1 MHVLDTIVLL
11 TGEVEHPVLGS
22 ILQAHNPQLA
32 IRPVASCADLAALE
46 PQLLGRARLIAFA
59 TDVVVSPSILD
70 QLGYGAYNFHP
81 GPPHFPGWRPAHF
94 AIHHRAT
101 EFGATAHVMLERVDA
116 GPIVGVELFAVP
128 AGSTVGGL
136 EELAYAQLARLFGR
150 LARPLATQIEPLAEL
165 PIRWS
170 GKKTSRRALA
180 AMCGIPL
187 DLPRDELDRR
197 VAEITSA
204 G

>member
-1 MHVLDTIVLL
+1 VLDTIILL
-11 TGEVEHPVLGS
+11 TGQVEHPFLASVLQG
-22 ILQAHNPQLA
+22 HNPQLTV
-32 IRPVASCADLAALE
+32 RPVVTLADVAALD
-46 PQLLGRARLIAFA
+46 PQSLQRARLIAFA
-59 TDVVVSPSILD
+59 TDVVVTPDVLD

-116 GPIVGVELFAVP
+116 GPIVGVELFGVP

-136 EELAYAQLARLFGR
+136 EELAYAQLARLFCR
-150 LARPLATQIEPLAEL
+150 LAKPLATQSEPLAEL
-165 PIRWS
+165 PLRWS
-170 GKKTSRRALA
+170 GEKTSRRSFA
-180 AMCGIPL
+180 AMCGIPR
-187 DLPRDELDRR
+187 DISTDELNRR
-197 VAEITSA
+197 VTKITST